1 MAKLMDLLFHI
12 LKKMKKLTIKDF
24 ILYNN
29 PCINCGNNISFQ
41 ICCVKKCDPNSITAI
56 NYLSPI
62 INGTLLEISPLIRYN
77 KRINLK
83 IDCKTNKFEVSS
95 IALLKKY
102 LTDYDLFLESA
113 CNFCHS
119 KIWSNNLK
127 FNIDVDNKFVYPTEI
142 YYEYLKINDVNNNYV
157 LTSSFDSKKTTI
169 SVSKKDD
176 KQSRFNITVAFMPL
190 VKFKDKTDLLNK
202 LRMYVLFS

>member
-1 MAKLMDLLFHI
+1 MDLLFHI

-24 ILYNN
+24 ILYNS

-41 ICCVKKCDPNSITAI
+41 MCCVKRCDPNSTTMI

-95 IALLKKY
+95 IVLLKKY
-102 LTDYDLFLESA
+102 LADYDLFLESA

-119 KIWSNNLK
+119 KIWSDNLK
-127 FNIDVDNKFVYPTEI
+127 FNIDINNKFIYPTEI

-157 LTSSFDSKKTTI
+157 LSSSFDSKKNNNF
-169 SVSKKDD
+169 SFKK
-176 KQSRFNITVAFMPL
+176 R
-190 VKFKDKTDLLNK
+190 
-202 LRMYVLFS
+202 